1 MKLILKVITDLGSLK
16 AESLFSLD
24 RIIDGFKV

>member
-1 MKLILKVITDLGSLK
+1 MKLILKVVTDLAGSK